1 MATHRPQDTASAPD
15 FEFHVAIGVLEASEN
30 LAARRRP
37 VTPQTLARQLSARS
51 FPARPTRTQIERG
64 VAQVQSW
71 RDHVLTR
78 AVLGHRVQLALL
90 RTQLCAKQRELEQD
104 LGCLDQM
111 LREADALLQNTLTAP
126 DGAESLSAPA
136 SAKESR
142 PLQ

>member
-15 FEFHVAIGVLEASEN
+15 FEFHVAIGVLEASED

-37 VTPQTLARQLSARS
+37 VTPQTLARQLRARS

-78 AVLGHRVQLALL
+78 AVLGHRSARPAPHPVVRETAGVRARFGLFGPNAAGS
-90 RTQLCAKQRELEQD
+90 RRPVAKH
-104 LGCLDQM
+104 
-111 LREADALLQNTLTAP
+111 P
-126 DGAESLSAPA
+126 DGA
-136 SAKESR
+136 R
-142 PLQ
+142 R